1 MIHALVVAAGQAR
14 RFGGDT
20 PKQYLSLTTKS
31 TQTLLQYSV
40 AALAQ
45 HKAIGQYT
53 IVVAKDDGF
62 AATLVF
68 AVPVRL
74 VIGGAERWQSVLNGV
89 QQIAKT
95 AHKDDLVLI
104 HDAARPCLSLADLSA
119 VIDVAKKERYG
130 AILATPVVDTLKKG
144 GLNKDDLNK
153 YDLNKDSEQNAR
165 RADDQYIIKAQAP
178 SNNPDTTDSDGV
190 YITHT
195 VPRQNLWQAQT
206 PQIYRLGTLLTVL
219 EWIKK
224 QHKTKRHKQWQS
236 SNLQSSNLQPKLS
249 SLTAQNSMPNLN
261 NPSLNLA
268 NSGGDLKQTNGVIL
282 SNFYLADDGLT
293 DCGLMD
299 CDLVKDNVI
308 TDEAMGFEALG
319 LPIRLVAGS
328 ASNIKVTYPADM
340 ALVQAIL
347 LSQGR

>member
-45 HKAIGQYT
+45 HQAIGQCT

-62 AATLVF
+62 VDTLVF
-68 AVPVRL
+68 ALPIRL
-74 VIGGAERWQSVLNGV
+74 VIGGMERWQSVVNGV

-104 HDAARPCLSLADLSA
+104 HDAARPCLSLVDLSA
-119 VIDVAKKERYG
+119 VIDVASGEPYG

-144 GLNKDDLNK
+144 GGQSANKQSISGQSTNEKSISGADERQATQDL
-153 YDLNKDSEQNAR
+153 
-165 RADDQYIIKAQAP
+165 IP
-178 SNNPDTTDSDGV
+178 SNHPNHSDGDSP
-190 YITHT
+190 YIAHT
-195 VPRQNLWQAQT
+195 VARQDLWQAQT
-206 PQIYRLGTLLTVL
+206 PQIYRLGALLTVL
-219 EWIKK
+219 EWIRK
-224 QHKTKRHKQWQS
+224 QHRTKRHKSWQLL
-236 SNLQSSNLQPKLS
+236 NPKAKNVCGDVCQHFLS
-249 SLTAQNSMPNLN
+249 QNASVN
-261 NPSLNLA
+261 
-268 NSGGDLKQTNGVIL
+268 
-282 SNFYLADDGLT
+282 DGLAK
-293 DCGLMD
+293 GHL
-299 CDLVKDNVI
+299 I

-340 ALVQAIL
+340 ALAQAIL
-347 LSQGR
+347 VSQGR

>member
-45 HKAIGQYT
+45 HKAIGQCT

-62 AATLVF
+62 ADTLVF
-68 AVPVRL
+68 ALPVRL
-74 VIGGAERWQSVLNGV
+74 VIGGMERWQSVLNGV

-144 GLNKDDLNK
+144 GGQSANKQSISDQSISDQSISSKSISGQSTNEKSISGADGRQATQDLT
-153 YDLNKDSEQNAR
+153 
-165 RADDQYIIKAQAP
+165 P
-178 SNNPDTTDSDGV
+178 SNHPNHSDGDSP
-190 YITHT
+190 YIAHT
-195 VPRQNLWQAQT
+195 VPRQDLWQAQT
-206 PQIYRLGTLLTVL
+206 PQIYRLGALLTVL
-219 EWIKK
+219 EWIRK
-224 QHKTKRHKQWQS
+224 QHRTKRHKSWQLL
-236 SNLQSSNLQPKLS
+236 NPKAKNVCGDVCQHFLS
-249 SLTAQNSMPNLN
+249 QNASVN
-261 NPSLNLA
+261 
-268 NSGGDLKQTNGVIL
+268 
-282 SNFYLADDGLT
+282 DGLAK
-293 DCGLMD
+293 GHL
-299 CDLVKDNVI
+299 I

-340 ALVQAIL
+340 ALAQAIL
-347 LSQGR
+347 VSQGR

>member
-1 MIHALVVAAGQAR
+1 MHALVVAAGQAR

-20 PKQYLSLTTKS
+20 PKQYLALTTKS

-40 AALAQ
+40 AAVAQ
-45 HKAIGQYT
+45 HQEIGQCT

-62 AATLVF
+62 AATLAF

-74 VIGGAERWQSVLNGV
+74 VIGGTERWQSVLNGV

-130 AILATPVVDTLKKG
+130 AILGTPVVDTLKKG

-165 RADDQYIIKAQAP
+165 RADGQYIIKAQAP
-178 SNNPDTTDSDGV
+178 SNNPDTTDSDSV
-190 YITHT
+190 YIAHT

-206 PQIYRLGTLLTVL
+206 PQIYRLGTLLAVL

-224 QHKTKRHKQWQS
+224 QHKTKRHKQWQLL
-236 SNLQSSNLQPKLS
+236 NPKAKNVCGDVCQHFLS
-249 SLTAQNSMPNLN
+249 QNASVN
-261 NPSLNLA
+261 
-268 NSGGDLKQTNGVIL
+268 
-282 SNFYLADDGLT
+282 DGLAK
-293 DCGLMD
+293 GHL
-299 CDLVKDNVI
+299 I

-340 ALVQAIL
+340 ALAQAIL
-347 LSQGR
+347 VSQGR